1 MPNNKLLKKK
11 TTRKQKPRKG
21 IEKDFDLFKFKDQMT
36 KEMSRFKNKI
46 STSSHHISS
55 NTDYDKKYKQYI
67 SEGFTMST
75 LMLINRMFSDSKTL
89 PKDLRTN
96 YPLHSLL
103 TKIIRQLMMN
113 ELELVYF
120 SIYLDTFGWKNNN
133 VDIMEH
139 FLMTGL
145 SVKKF
150 LNVNT
155 EYLENFLNSEY
166 PSLLDKFNHWLKTE
180 KDYNNLITISPRDV
194 NERFR
199 LLKRPY
205 NAYCKNNFIDY
216 NESVDRILHMSL
228 PYNESTKQNNEI
240 KMFHSLDEFE
250 PKSKT
255 LEKLQLIACNDNY
268 IGNNVSNC
276 NGVANANG
284 SSNNNN
290 NKKKSVSFK
299 VERSLSNSNINKNKI
314 NSNNNNNDNS
324 SCINNNVNVNQQ
336 QPIHQMH
343 MNFNMK
349 LNKNNCSFSMI
360 NQNTNTSSST
370 NNNNTFQS
378 SLKNTITPPTQTQNI
393 FTQPSTSNLHLNLGQ
408 HSILSAMNVQFNPV
422 INYTFPSA
430 NPYALSNGNELLK
443 QQSELA
449 FVDNSIILG
458 RTPSGF
464 EQANLIAR
472 ASGQFMDNQDD
483 ALQDCFFK
491 QNIELKK
498 NMSMTSLVGND
509 YNKTEA
515 NVNNIFGLGLN
526 KMFSNDSNCGNNN
539 IIGIKAIKNN
549 RIVYKDE
556 DIEDN
561 LNEIRNHNAN
571 MNVMGNANNGTFNL
585 LNVNV
590 GGFGMN
596 NVNVSSSQ
604 TQRKNLLNVY
614 HEMTNVN

>member
-11 TTRKQKPRKG
+11 TTRKPKARKG
-21 IEKDFDLFKFKDQMT
+21 IEKDFDLCKFKDQMT

-46 STSSHHISS
+46 STSSQHMSCNS
-55 NTDYDKKYKQYI
+55 DYDKKYKQYI

-155 EYLENFLNSEY
+155 EYLENFLNNEY
-166 PSLLDKFNHWLKTE
+166 PCLLDKFNHWLKTE

-228 PYNESTKQNNEI
+228 PYNESAKQNNEI

-255 LEKLQLIACNDNY
+255 LEKLQLIASNDNNY
-268 IGNNVSNC
+268 IANNNVSGSVNNC
-276 NGVANANG
+276 NGINRIGNSN
-284 SSNNNN
+284 SSNNNH
-290 NKKKSVSFK
+290 KKKSVSFK
-299 VERSLSNSNINKNKI
+299 VERSS
-314 NSNNNNNDNS
+314 SNNNIS
-324 SCINNNVNVNQQ
+324 KHKMSNNNSHNNNTGNTNQ
-336 QPIHQMH
+336 QPIHQMN

-349 LNKNNCSFSMI
+349 LNKNNCSLNMI
-360 NQNTNTSSST
+360 NQNTSVSA
-370 NNNNTFQS
+370 NNLPS
-378 SLKNTITPPTQTQNI
+378 SLKNTITPPSQGQNI

-430 NPYALSNGNELLK
+430 NPYALSNGNDLLK

-472 ASGQFMDNQDD
+472 ASGQFMDGQDD
-483 ALQDCFFK
+483 ALQECFFK

-509 YNKTEA
+509 YNKAET

-539 IIGIKAIKNN
+539 NIMGIKAIKSN

-561 LNEIRNHNAN
+561 LNEIKNHNGN
-571 MNVMGNANNGTFNL
+571 MNIMGNTTNGTFNL

-596 NVNVSSSQ
+596 NVTMSSSQ

>member
-1 MPNNKLLKKK
+1 MSHNKLLKKK

-46 STSSHHISS
+46 STTSQHISS

-155 EYLENFLNSEY
+155 EYLENFLNNEY

-228 PYNESTKQNNEI
+228 PYNESAKQNNEI

-268 IGNNVSNC
+268 GSNNVSGSVNNS
-276 NGVANANG
+276 NGVNSIRNV
-284 SSNNNN
+284 NNNN
-290 NKKKSVSFK
+290 NNHINKKKSVSFK
-299 VERSLSNSNINKNKI
+299 VERSLSNNNVNKNTT
-314 NSNNNNNDNS
+314 NNNNNNNNN
-324 SCINNNVNVNQQ
+324 CINNTNQQ
-336 QPIHQMH
+336 SIHQMN

-349 LNKNNCSFSMI
+349 LNKNNCSLNMI
-360 NQNTNTSSST
+360 NQNTNASST
-370 NNNNTFQS
+370 NNLPS
-378 SLKNTITPPTQTQNI
+378 ASLKNTITPSSQTQNI

-449 FVDNSIILG
+449 FVDNSMILG

-472 ASGQFMDNQDD
+472 ASGQFMDGQDD
-483 ALQDCFFK
+483 ALQECFFK

-539 IIGIKAIKNN
+539 IIGIKAIKSN

-561 LNEIRNHNAN
+561 LNEIKNNNGN
-571 MNVMGNANNGTFNL
+571 MNVMGSGNNGTFNL

-596 NVNVSSSQ
+596 NVNVNSSQ

>member
-11 TTRKQKPRKG
+11 TTRKPKARKG
-21 IEKDFDLFKFKDQMT
+21 IEKDFDLCKFKDQMT

-46 STSSHHISS
+46 STSSQHMSCNS
-55 NTDYDKKYKQYI
+55 DYDKKYKQYI

-155 EYLENFLNSEY
+155 EYLENFLNNEY
-166 PSLLDKFNHWLKTE
+166 PCLLDKFNHWLKTE

-205 NAYCKNNFIDY
+205 NTYCKNNFIDY

-228 PYNESTKQNNEI
+228 PYNESAKQNNEI

-255 LEKLQLIACNDNY
+255 LEKLQLIASNDNNY
-268 IGNNVSNC
+268 IANNNVSGSVNNC
-276 NGVANANG
+276 NGINRIGNSN
-284 SSNNNN
+284 SSNNNH
-290 NKKKSVSFK
+290 KKKSVSFK
-299 VERSLSNSNINKNKI
+299 VERSS
-314 NSNNNNNDNS
+314 SNNNIS
-324 SCINNNVNVNQQ
+324 KHKMSNNNSHNNNTGNTNQ
-336 QPIHQMH
+336 QPIHQMN

-349 LNKNNCSFSMI
+349 LNKNNC
-360 NQNTNTSSST
+360 
-370 NNNNTFQS
+370 
-378 SLKNTITPPTQTQNI
+378 
-393 FTQPSTSNLHLNLGQ
+393 NL
-408 HSILSAMNVQFNPV
+408 V
-422 INYTFPSA
+422 
-430 NPYALSNGNELLK
+430 
-443 QQSELA
+443 
-449 FVDNSIILG
+449 
-458 RTPSGF
+458 
-464 EQANLIAR
+464 
-472 ASGQFMDNQDD
+472 
-483 ALQDCFFK
+483 
-491 QNIELKK
+491 KK
-498 NMSMTSLVGND
+498 V
-509 YNKTEA
+509 YN
-515 NVNNIFGLGLN
+515 
-526 KMFSNDSNCGNNN
+526 
-539 IIGIKAIKNN
+539 
-549 RIVYKDE
+549 
-556 DIEDN
+556 
-561 LNEIRNHNAN
+561 IRNR
-571 MNVMGNANNGTFNL
+571 L
-585 LNVNV
+585 
-590 GGFGMN
+590 
-596 NVNVSSSQ
+596 
-604 TQRKNLLNVY
+604 
-614 HEMTNVN
+614 